1 MIQSLLACPDTI
13 IDLVLNPG
21 WNEDYDDFDVRQRAV
36 EQLRELLESE
46 QLILYVPPVVISA
59 IHLIVGLRFG
69 KYEAHDVVTQTLRLG
84 NSNLKIDHE
93 RALEQAS
100 TLLLEQT
107 GVELEL
113 YEAAILTYAS
123 ALKADAVL
131 VRHAH
136 QRQQLVDFKQ
146 RELPEFNTHILRAE
160 TLISYIFEYQFQDIP
175 DGQWIHVLTPNN
187 TLVRL
192 PYGATPIDFAYKI
205 HTAVGSQC
213 IGAKVDGS
221 PAPLNRP
228 LQDYEVVEIIRGA
241 TAKPNPEWLK
251 FAATKYARKAI
262 HRDLKRYWGKK
273 GWKAIKRAFGGN
285 VRAYKQRLECVAK
298 NQNRTLD
305 ELTVKVG
312 AGVLDLR
319 YLKRL
324 IDECDFQQVGK
335 AVVCADPQDCPA
347 IIAADANWRLASCC
361 IPLPG
366 DPISGVIGSHDQA
379 IRVHR
384 IDCPNLAQVKPERL
398 CDLSWNCGYC
408 SIQLLI
414 VMSDQPDTFR
424 PILDM
429 LAEILADS
437 PHKPDLRGVHIS
449 NDGSART
456 SIKLS
461 TSSRR
466 HLDGIINQIKSM
478 PGVLKVKVTKLIP
491 LPEN

>member
-1 MIQSLLACPDTI
+1 MIQSLLACPDII
-13 IDLVLNPG
+13 IDIVLKPG
-21 WNEDYDDFDVRQRAV
+21 WNEDYADFDVRQRAV

-69 KYEAHDVVTQTLRLG
+69 KHEAHDVVIQTLKLG
-84 NSNLKIDHE
+84 NSNLRIDHE
-93 RALEQAS
+93 RVLEQAS
-100 TLLLEQT
+100 TLLLGQNDI
-107 GVELEL
+107 ELDL
-113 YEAAILTYAS
+113 YEAVLLPYAI
-123 ALKADAVL
+123 ALKADAIL
-131 VRHAH
+131 VRHAY
-136 QRQQLVDFKQ
+136 QRRQLLEFKQ
-146 RELPEFNTHILRAE
+146 RELSEFDTHILKAE

-192 PYGATPIDFAYKI
+192 PYGSTPIDFAYKI
-205 HTAVGSQC
+205 HTTVGSQC
-213 IGAKVDGS
+213 IGAIVNGS
-221 PAPLNRP
+221 PAPLSRP
-228 LQDYEVVEIIRGA
+228 LQDYDVVEIIKGL
-241 TAKPNPEWLK
+241 TVKPNPEWLK

-262 HRDLKRYWGKK
+262 HRDLKRYWGKQ

-312 AGVLDLR
+312 AGVINLR

-324 IDECDFQQVGK
+324 IDECDFQQVGE
-335 AVVCADPQDCPA
+335 AVVCADPQDCPLVLDV
-347 IIAADANWRLASCC
+347 DANWRLASCC

-366 DPISGVIGSHDQA
+366 DLITGVIGSHDHA
-379 IRVHR
+379 VRVHR
-384 IDCPNLAQVKPERL
+384 ADCMNLAQVKPERL
-398 CDLSWNCGYC
+398 CELSWNCGYC

-414 VMSDQPDTFR
+414 VMSDQPDTVR

-437 PHKPDLRGVHIS
+437 PHKLDLRGVQIS
-449 NDGSART
+449 HDGSARI
-456 SIKLS
+456 SVKLS
-461 TSSRR
+461 TSSRQ
-466 HLDGIINQIKSM
+466 HLDGIINQIQEM
-478 PGVLKVKVTKLIP
+478 PGVLRVKVTKLIP
-491 LPEN
+491 LQD